1 MPFSPTR
8 PLRALIFFIT
18 LAFVTHASAE
28 DADPTRKAVE
38 GLVDALVSEGVVPA
52 AKRDE
57 IIRRALESSTQ
68 RSTPGTATT
77 GDIRVQEVP
86 EIVKDEIREQVRAE
100 LKDDVVKDIIREAR
114 TKRWGVP
121 GAWPGWVDRLRFSGD
136 IRLRAQSD
144 NYASGNA
151 VPGPP
156 DVNRINAAR
165 STALTPAPFLNS
177 TEDRDRL
184 RVRARLGL
192 DAEISKGVDAGFR
205 LSTGS
210 LNDPVST
217 NQTLGNTDR
226 PYQVVFDQAYL
237 RWRGDTQ
244 AITAFGGRM
253 PNPFLSTDLVWDA
266 DLNFDGIALRL
277 APKHFGDEGLV
288 QYAFEPF
295 VTLGAFALQEVELSS
310 NDKWLYGGQAGFQWK
325 AQGGTRVRFGLAY
338 YDYENI
344 TGERNPFPGDRSLD
358 FTAPQFVQKG
368 NSLYEIDNDPTPGSL
383 LLGLASDY
391 EEANVT
397 LAVEWTGLLPFDVML
412 QADYVKNI
420 GFDSDEILAR
430 TGEVFPEETQGHQLT
445 LGFGRAKIADRGD
458 WQVFGTLRHL
468 EADAVLDAFTD
479 SDFHLGGTNAEGWI
493 AGFSYGLRERLNLTA
508 RYLSSNEITGPPFGI
523 DTLQIDLTGSF

>member
-1 MPFSPTR
+1 
-8 PLRALIFFIT
+8 
-18 LAFVTHASAE
+18 
-28 DADPTRKAVE
+28 
-38 GLVDALVSEGVVPA
+38 
-52 AKRDE
+52 
-57 IIRRALESSTQ
+57 
-68 RSTPGTATT
+68 
-77 GDIRVQEVP
+77 
-86 EIVKDEIREQVRAE
+86 
-100 LKDDVVKDIIREAR
+100 
-114 TKRWGVP
+114 VP
-121 GAWPGWVDRLRFSGD
+121 GAWPEWVDRLRFSGD

-151 VPGPP
+151 IQGPP
-156 DVNRINAAR
+156 DTNRINAAR
-165 STALTPAPFLNS
+165 SSALTPAPFLNS

-205 LSTGS
+205 IATGS
-210 LNDPVST
+210 LSDPVST
-217 NQTLGNTDR
+217 NQTLGNTNR
-226 PYQVVFDQAYL
+226 PYQLVLDQAYL

-266 DLNFDGIALRL
+266 DLNFDGIAVRL
-277 APKHFGDEGLV
+277 APKHFGDEGLI

-295 VTLGAFALQEVELSS
+295 VTLGAFALQEVELSG

-344 TGERNPFPGDRSLD
+344 TGVKNPIVNDRTLD
-358 FTAPQFVQKG
+358 FTAPQFVQTG
-368 NSLYEIDNDPTPGSL
+368 NTLFAINNDTDPNAL

-391 EEANVT
+391 KEANAT
-397 LAVEWTGLLPFDVML
+397 LAVEWIGLLPFDVML

-420 GFDSDEILAR
+420 GFDQGEIQAR
-430 TGEVFPEETQGHQLT
+430 TGAVIPEETQGHQLT